1 MEKERRARATAVAT
15 LVGNEGRNL
24 VPCQWNGGMVVQG
37 LPGMECGIARGIAKA
52 SLGHR

>member
-1 MEKERRARATAVAT
+1 MERRARATAVAT

-37 LPGMECGIARGIAKA
+37 PVWDGMW
-52 SLGHR
+52 HR